1 MTKRVK
7 FVRIYLSE
15 ADRVE
20 GHSLME
26 EIFGCLHDQHKVR
39 GVTVFRGI
47 IGFGAPGE
55 IHAANLLHLHAD
67 LPLTIEFFDAPEIID
82 QALAALGDLIRP
94 EHYIMWEAEVA

>member
-15 ADRVE
+15 DDQVDN
-20 GHSLME
+20 HSLME
-26 EIFGCLHDQHKVR
+26 EIFGRLHDEHRVA

-55 IHAANLLHLHAD
+55 IHSANLLRLHGD
-67 LPLTIEFFDAPEIID
+67 LPLTIEFFDAPHIVD
-82 QALAALGDLIRP
+82 QALATLGDLIRP
-94 EHYIMWEAEVA
+94 EHYLMWEAEVL